1 MTAKLMLGNLPA
13 NVTEEDIRVR
23 FCCLGANAG
32 ISLLDKGDP
41 QRRGALVEVD
51 AERHTL
57 QLIADHNSDIWWK
70 DRHISVYVPL
80 SG

>member
-13 NVTEEDIRVR
+13 GITQEEIRRR
-23 FCCLGANAG
+23 FCCLGANSG
-32 ISLLDKGDP
+32 IFMLDRGNPERLSALL
-41 QRRGALVEVD
+41 EVD

-57 QLIADHNSDIWWK
+57 QVMVDHCSDIWWK